1 MAMMIFGTN
10 SADFAAKVAHSPH
23 GKNPFM
29 LNLFLDLILL
39 ALIVWTSF
47 ETLWWTVVVGRFVLF
62 FSRKKRLKS
71 LSNAEKPAVSV
82 IICARNEAENLRK
95 NLPFILEQI
104 YPKMEVLVVN
114 DASYDETAAVLANF
128 SKKYAHLRVL
138 NISEKNNLGKKTAL
152 AAGIRAAK
160 NDWLLMT
167 DADCEPA
174 SKFWVAKMAENFSP
188 TKKLVLGYG
197 PYRAESTFLNQWIRL
212 ETVRS
217 AIHYFAFAHWGMPF
231 MGVGRNL
238 AYHRSLFESAGGF
251 AGHENLASG
260 DDDLFVT
267 DAATI
272 SNTAICLDP
281 SAFVFSEAKKTWAS
295 YQTQKSRHFTTGRH
309 YGWFQKGMLGFAALS
324 PALHFFLIL
333 VLLLT
338 GHSMVV
344 VIICYILRISIL
356 WSIWAIALRR
366 LGEKNLEPIIPVFDV
381 LIILFHGLFSPIIFF
396 SNNQSRSWT

>member
-1 MAMMIFGTN
+1 MI
-10 SADFAAKVAHSPH
+10 K
-23 GKNPFM
+23 
-29 LNLFLDLILL
+29 LFLDILL
-39 ALIVWTSF
+39 ACLVAWTSF
-47 ETLWWTVVVGRFVLF
+47 EVLWWTVVVGRFVLF
-62 FSRKKRLKS
+62 FSRKRRLKS
-71 LSNAEKPAVSV
+71 QFAVEKPAVSV
-82 IICARNEAENLRK
+82 IICARNEAKNLQK
-95 NLPFILEQI
+95 NLPYILEQI
-104 YPKMEVLVVN
+104 YPKFEVLVVN
-114 DASYDETAAVLANF
+114 DASDDETESILVDF
-128 SKKYAHLRVL
+128 SKKYAHLRIL
-138 NISEKNNLGKKTAL
+138 NISEKKNLGKKTAL

-174 SKFWVAKMAENFSP
+174 SEFWIEKMAANFSP

-197 PYRAESTFLNQWIRL
+197 PYRSDSTFLNQWIRF

-217 AIHYFAFAHWGMPF
+217 AINYFAFARWGMPF

-238 AYHRSLFESAGGF
+238 AYHKSLFESSGGF
-251 AGHENLASG
+251 ASHANLASG

-267 DAATI
+267 SAATI
-272 SNTAICLDP
+272 SNTTICLEP
-281 SAFVFSEAKKTWAS
+281 SAFVFSDAKKTWS
-295 YQTQKSRHFTTGRH
+295 DYQTQKSRHFTTGRH

-324 PALHFFLIL
+324 PTLHYFLIFI
-333 VLLLT
+333 LLLT

-344 VIICYILRISIL
+344 VIICYVLRISIL